1 MAASHPPLRS
11 TSGPKTSAGRRL
23 AEMRSANSRSRS
35 GSGATRSLT
44 VRTRAGP
51 ASGWFQ
57 SSSGIDRKTGPAG
70 GCTAIA

>member
-1 MAASHPPLRS
+1 
-11 TSGPKTSAGRRL
+11 
-23 AEMRSANSRSRS
+23 MRSANSAKRSA
-35 GSGATRSLT
+35 SGATLVLT

-70 GCTAIA
+70 GCSAIA